1 MSPRI
6 ALLILVLGSAA
17 ASTKLSSNFGSM
29 IRCVRE
35 NTALALSRLPPDEM
49 STDGRDQSRGRS
61 TAQGVGVY
69 KHIWNSRKLFKR
81 SLKWRN
87 AGIEKK
93 TQENNYR
100 PKDRPVTELPK
111 YWFKVCTKC
120 PKHTWFLRNLEEK
133 EAATEEAVRTTLIHK
148 IVLKALEEA
157 SLKPPVIKPRSEE
170 KIQQHCQLQN

>member
-6 ALLILVLGSAA
+6 TLLILVLGSAA

-29 IRCVRE
+29 IRCGRE
-35 NTALALSRLPPDEM
+35 NTALALSRLPPNEM

-61 TAQGVGVY
+61 TAQGAGVY
-69 KHIWNSRKLFKR
+69 KNIWNSRKLFKR
-81 SLKWRN
+81 SPKWRK

-93 TQENNYR
+93 IQENNYG

-120 PKHTWFLRNLEEK
+120 PKHTWFLRNLLK
-133 EAATEEAVRTTLIHK
+133 KKAAAARRAAEAEAVIK
-148 IVLKALEEA
+148 QAVLQALA
-157 SLKPPVIKPRSEE
+157 GGLTIGSITPLKKNKFTRR
-170 KIQQHCQLQN
+170 L